1 MAGTD
6 NTKQA
11 AWIAIGSLF
20 SFGFGIVSSMILS
33 RYFDKSDYGTYKQV
47 LYVYHTMLTVFTLGL
62 PKAYSFFLPRS
73 PIDQAKSLINRIT
86 YLFFLLGGVFSLLL
100 FFGAP
105 YIADIMNN
113 EDLAQALR
121 IFAIVPLLMLPTMGL
136 EGILAT
142 YRKTK
147 FMAVYTIVTRIVMLL
162 CVALPVV
169 FFNVG
174 YIGSIIGFA
183 ISSFVAFLLA
193 LYFKYLPVRNQGSE
207 SSDITYREI
216 LQFSLPILFAS
227 LWGMLIN
234 STDQFFISR
243 YFGTEAFAEFSN
255 GAIEI
260 PFISMI
266 IGSSAAVLTPLLS
279 GKMDSIAKERT
290 TIENLWKNS
299 LLKSIMLIYPMIV
312 FFVLDANLIMTT
324 LYGKS
329 YEASGDY
336 FVIKSLINIVKVV
349 PFYPFLISFGAVK
362 IYSRSMMYTFI
373 IMASLEYL
381 SICLFPNPLVV
392 AGIHTV
398 CLVCQYCFFVVYIA
412 HHILCIGINKMVPW
426 KGVIQTLIFSVISI
440 LLVKVLDNF
449 VFHGLHDL
457 VRICLHVIV
466 YALFYL
472 LICQMFKLDYLQ
484 LVKPLFKR
492 Q

>member
-1 MAGTD
+1 MTGTD

-33 RYFDKSDYGTYKQV
+33 RYFNKGDYGTYKQV
-47 LYVYHTMLTVFTLGL
+47 LYIYHTLLTVFTLGL

-73 PIDQAKSLINRIT
+73 PISQAKSIIRKIT
-86 YLFFLLGGVFSLLL
+86 RLFYVLGGVFSLLL
-100 FFGAP
+100 FFGAAF
-105 YIADIMNN
+105 IADIMNN
-113 EDLAQALR
+113 QDLTLALR

-147 FMAVYTIVTRIVMLL
+147 FMAIYTIVTRIVMLL

-174 YIGSIIGFA
+174 YIGSIIGFV

-193 LYFKYLPVRNQGSE
+193 LYFKYLPVRDQVDD
-207 SSDITYREI
+207 SSDITFREI
-216 LQFSLPILFAS
+216 FQFSIPILFAS

-279 GKMDSIAKERT
+279 GKMDNFAKEKAS
-290 TIENLWKNS
+290 IESLWKNS
-299 LLKSIMLIYPMIV
+299 LLKSIMMIYPMIV
-312 FFVLDANLIMTT
+312 FFILDANLIMTT
-324 LYGKS
+324 LYGSS
-329 YEASGDY
+329 YEVSGDY
-336 FVIKSLINIVKVV
+336 FIIKSLINIVKVV

-362 IYSRSMMYTFI
+362 LYSRSLMYTFI
-373 IMASLEYL
+373 LMALLEYM
-381 SICLFPNPLVV
+381 SICFIPNPLVV
-392 AGIHTV
+392 AGIHTL
-398 CLVCQYCFFVVYIA
+398 CLMCQYGFFVAYIA
-412 HHILCIGINKMVPW
+412 HHILCVGINKMVPW
-426 KGVIQTLIFSVISI
+426 KGIFQILIFSVVSI
-440 LLVKVLDNF
+440 LLVRVLDNYLLQ
-449 VFHGLHDL
+449 GLHDL
-457 VRICLHVIV
+457 IRICLHITI
-466 YALFYL
+466 YSIFYL
-472 LICQMFKLDYLQ
+472 IICQLFKLDYLQ

-492 Q
+492 

>member
-33 RYFDKSDYGTYKQV
+33 RYFDKGDYGTYKQV
-47 LYVYHTMLTVFTLGL
+47 LYVYHTLLTVFTLGL

-73 PIDQAKSLINRIT
+73 PINQAKSIIRKIT
-86 YLFFLLGGVFSLLL
+86 RLFYLLGGVFSLIL

-105 YIADIMNN
+105 FIADIMNN
-113 EDLAQALR
+113 KDLTLALR

-147 FMAVYTIVTRIVMLL
+147 FMAVYTIMTRIVMLL

-174 YIGSIIGFA
+174 YIGSIIGFV
-183 ISSFVAFLLA
+183 ISSFVAFFLA
-193 LYFKYLPVRNQGSE
+193 LYYKYLPVRDQEDE
-207 SSDITYREI
+207 SSDITFREI
-216 LQFSLPILFAS
+216 FQFSLPILFAS

-279 GKMDSIAKERT
+279 GKMENLTNEKASIES
-290 TIENLWKNS
+290 LWKNS
-299 LLKSIMLIYPMIV
+299 LLKSIMMIYPMII
-312 FFVLDANLIMTT
+312 FFILDANLIMTT

-336 FVIKSLINIVKVV
+336 FIIKSLINIVKVV

-362 IYSRSMMYTFI
+362 LYSKSMMYTFI
-373 IMASLEYL
+373 LMASLEYL
-381 SICLFPNPLVV
+381 SICLFTNPLVV
-392 AGIHTV
+392 AGIHTI
-398 CLVCQYCFFVVYIA
+398 CLICQYSFFVVYIA
-412 HHILCIGINKMVPW
+412 HHILCIGIKKMVPW
-426 KGVIQTLIFSVISI
+426 KGIFLILLFSVISI
-440 LLVKVLDNF
+440 LLVKVLDNYI
-449 VFHGLHDL
+449 FHGLHDL
-457 VRICLHVIV
+457 VRICLHVII
-466 YALFYL
+466 YTIFYL

-484 LVKPLFKR
+484 LVKPLIKR
-492 Q
+492 